1 MDMLKIKIKWLN
13 CLWLLIPLL
22 VWNIILAPKITMEQ
36 VISDSH
42 SPVWLLMAENIIRVI
57 VFAFPLLLP
66 LQIKNGMSKTGL
78 VIYLAGTL
86 IYFAS
91 WIPIIWATDSVW
103 SQSTIGLLVPRI
115 TPLLSFLGIALVGQS
130 IPYAVMSVIFI
141 ALHTLHGIKNLGS

>member
-1 MDMLKIKIKWLN
+1 MPKIKIQWLN
-13 CLWLLIPLL
+13 CMWLLVPLL
-22 VWNIILAPKITMEQ
+22 MWNIILAPKIELAA
-36 VISDSH
+36 ILSDAH
-42 SPVWLLMAENIIRVI
+42 SPAWLLMAENIIRVI

-66 LQIKNGMSKTGL
+66 LRVKNGMIKTGL

-91 WIPIIWATDSVW
+91 WIPIVWAPDSVW
-103 SQSTIGLLVPRI
+103 SQSTIGLLAPRL

-141 ALHTLHGIKNLGS
+141 ALHTLHGIQNLGS